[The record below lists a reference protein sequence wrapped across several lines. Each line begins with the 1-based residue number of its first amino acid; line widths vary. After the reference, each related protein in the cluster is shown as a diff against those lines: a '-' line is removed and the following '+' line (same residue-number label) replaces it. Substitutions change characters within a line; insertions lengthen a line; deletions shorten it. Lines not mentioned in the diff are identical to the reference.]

1 ATEESELNPQSLYPE
16 TKVRVERRLLQ
27 SPEDFS
33 FSVTVLRAA
42 TAYGFSPRMRF
53 DLTINEF
60 TRELALGHELL
71 VYDAD
76 TWRPYCHV
84 EDICAA
90 IRLVLEAESAQV
102 DGQVFN
108 VGVDAENHT
117 KRMIADLLCAMLPG
131 ARVEFQTGSV
141 DPRNYRVT
149 FGKIATQ
156 LGFLAGHTVT
166 RFAPELIAAVHAG
179 QFSDVEANLNFHIN
193 LAPHPFRS

>member
-1 ATEESELNPQSLYPE
+1 
-16 TKVRVERRLLQ
+16 
-27 SPEDFS
+27 
-33 FSVTVLRAA
+33 
-42 TAYGFSPRMRF
+42 MRF

-60 TRELALGHELL
+60 TRELALGHELH

-84 EDICAA
+84 DDICTA
-90 IRLVLEAESAQV
+90 IRLVLEAELAQV

-117 KRMIADLLCAMLPG
+117 KRMIVDLLCGLLPG
-131 ARVEFQTGSV
+131 ARTQYLAGSV

-156 LGFLAGHTVT
+156 LGFRAGHTVT

-179 QFSDVEANLNFHIN
+179 QFSDVEATAGFHSNATLVRVASNILSHN
-193 LAPHPFRS
+193 